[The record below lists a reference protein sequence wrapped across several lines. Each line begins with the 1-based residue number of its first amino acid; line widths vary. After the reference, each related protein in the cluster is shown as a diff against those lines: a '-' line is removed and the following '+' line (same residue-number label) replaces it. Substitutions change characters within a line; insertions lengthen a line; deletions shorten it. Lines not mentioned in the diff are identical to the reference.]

1 MEGLSFMNYY
11 YYIAGFPDLQ
21 PDDTKNVPALDALKD
36 DLEEQLCDN
45 DRTLLHLVYAEYDNR
60 NLLRYLRDKGAE
72 LDPLGT
78 LTADDWREVLDLME
92 EQEHP
97 YDPRLL
103 PYVHTFYSAYRDE
116 NSPLDGASQEDYLA
130 GLYYDYAMQCD
141 NRFLRE
147 WFEFNLNLRNLLT
160 ATACRRHGFDT
171 QHLVVGGNEVA
182 RALRKSNARDF
193 GLAGQFDELE
203 TVLHIADEPNLL
215 TREQQLD
222 ALKWQWLDE
231 HTFFNY
237 FSVERI
243 LALVLKCQLL
253 NRWKPLTQERGT
265 AVFRDLLEALKK
277 DVPINHP

>member
-1 MEGLSFMNYY
+1 MNYY

-21 PDDTKNVPALDALKD
+21 PDGTKNVPSLADLRS
-36 DLEEQLCDN
+36 DLEEQLCDR
-45 DRTLLHLVYAEYDNR
+45 DRALLHLIYAEYDNR
-60 NLLRYLRDKGAE
+60 NLLRYLRDKDTE
-72 LDPLGT
+72 LDPLGI
-78 LTADDWREVLDLME
+78 LTADDWRELIGLMD
-92 EQEHP
+92 EQEYPH
-97 YDPRLL
+97 DPRLL
-103 PYVHTFYSAYRDE
+103 PYVHTFYTAYRDE
-116 NSPLDGASQEDYLA
+116 NSPLHADTSAEDYLA
-130 GLYYDYAMQCD
+130 GLYYDYAMQGD

-160 ATACRRHGFDT
+160 AIACRRHGFDA
-171 QHLVVGGNEVA
+171 QRLVVGDNEMA

-193 GLAGQFDELE
+193 GLAGQFDPLE
-203 TVLHIADEPNLL
+203 TVLRIADEPNLL

-243 LALVLKCQLL
+243 LSLVLKSQLL

-265 AVFRDLLEALKK
+265 AVFRDLLDALKK
-277 DVPINHP
+277 DIPLKGA

>member
-1 MEGLSFMNYY
+1 MNYY

-21 PDDTKNVPALDALKD
+21 PDDTKNVPALDALKA

-60 NLLRYLRDKGAE
+60 NLLRYLHDKGAE

-97 YDPRLL
+97 HDPRLL
-103 PYVHTFYSAYRDE
+103 PYVRTFYAAYRDE
-116 NSPLDGASQEDYLA
+116 NSPLDGASHEDYLA
-130 GLYYDYAMQCD
+130 GLYYDYAMQCG

-277 DVPINHP
+277 DVKIEQHP